1 MVRVVGNDRQ
11 KVALY
16 RRARLVQRDLM
27 SRLGLFLAK
36 KIFKKRKKE
45 KRQTRDLSLK

>member
-16 RRARLVQRDLM
+16 RRARLVRGDLA
-27 SRLGLFLAK
+27 SRLGLFFGEK
-36 KIFKKRKKE
+36 DIQEEKKE